1 MQKRTTDN
9 ELSTSENTTLDLK
22 HMSYHIVLWIQKQRK
37 EERLLNL
44 ISLPHITL
52 KQMFKTKKI
61 LLFPVFILKY
71 FSKDILSLTTKHKK
85 SGSYSFF
92 KKESY
97 CNSVHVNLCLFVKK
111 NKLNANKMKF
121 CEKYGLCVCVHAWLL
136 GFRGCGSLRH
146 PFPNSLLHSIPHN
159 QVLVFSWE

>member
-61 LLFPVFILKY
+61 SYFQYLFLSILVKI
-71 FSKDILSLTTKHKK
+71 FCHSPPNIKRVVLIRFLRKKAIVIL
-85 SGSYSFF
+85 
-92 KKESY
+92 
-97 CNSVHVNLCLFVKK
+97 C
-111 NKLNANKMKF
+111 M
-121 CEKYGLCVCVHAWLL
+121 
-136 GFRGCGSLRH
+136 
-146 PFPNSLLHSIPHN
+146 
-159 QVLVFSWE
+159 